1 MLKACFYVDGFN
13 LYYGSLKKTKY
24 KWLDLNK
31 LFSLYYPNYKIEK
44 IKYFSALTKGRKHDL
59 NKPVRQQTYFRA
71 LRTNPNTEIILG
83 SFLENEVYFHIPE
96 KTRLKQQQK
105 VNVLS
110 LFKIPAY
117 LPLFGKNYLAVN
129 KTEEKG
135 SDVNLGAHLV
145 MDAYEGDFDVAV
157 VVSNDSDL
165 VEPIRIVNNMT
176 KLRVRLLN
184 PYSMTQSTLKAVT
197 QQNGIKYIRGK
208 ALQSAQFAANMTD
221 STGNFYIPPEWK

>member
-1 MLKACFYVDGFN
+1 MLRACFYVDGFN

-31 LFSLYYPNYKIEK
+31 LFSFYFPNYKIEK
-44 IKYFSALTKGRKHDL
+44 IKYFSAQTKARKHDL
-59 NKPVRQQTYFRA
+59 GQPVRQQMYFRA

-83 SFLENEVYFHIPE
+83 SFLENEVFFNVPE
-96 KTRLKQQQK
+96 KTKDNQRQRA
-105 VNVLS
+105 NVLAFFRTVAS
-110 LFKIPAY
+110 LA
-117 LPLFGKNYLAVN
+117 LSGRNYLAVN

-145 MDAYEGDFDVAV
+145 MDAYENNFDVAV

-184 PYSMTQSTLKAVT
+184 PYPSTQATLKAVT
-197 QQNGIKYIRGK
+197 QQNGIKFIRAGV
-208 ALQSAQFAANMTD
+208 LQDSQFSDNMED
-221 STGNFYIPPEWK
+221 AIGSFHIPAEWR